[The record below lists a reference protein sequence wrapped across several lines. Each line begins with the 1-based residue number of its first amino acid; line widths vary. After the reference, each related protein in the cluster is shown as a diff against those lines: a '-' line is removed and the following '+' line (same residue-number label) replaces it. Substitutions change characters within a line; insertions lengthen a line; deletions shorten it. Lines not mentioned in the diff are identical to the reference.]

1 MKGKYIVGIA
11 VIVVFMVF
19 GAISLKKSLTP
30 YVSFAQAKISS
41 ETVQVI
47 GKIVD
52 GETHYDTLAH
62 NLVFTLTDKNSKDVM
77 KVVYEGVK
85 PGNFDQ
91 ATEIVAIGSYHSGAF
106 HSDQLLV
113 KCPSK
118 YQGIEE
124 K

>member
-1 MKGKYIVGIA
+1 MKGKYIVGIIIM
-11 VIVVFMVF
+11 VGFIVF

-30 YVSFAQAKISS
+30 YVSFAQAKQSP
-41 ETVQVI
+41 ETVQII
-47 GKIVD
+47 GKIVE
-52 GETHYDTLAH
+52 GETYYDTLAQ
-62 NLVFTLTDKNSKDVM
+62 NLVFTLTDKNSHEQM
-77 KVVYEGVK
+77 KVIYRGVK

-91 ATEIVAIGSYHSGAF
+91 AVEIVAIGNYEADAF

-118 YQGIEE
+118 YQGLEN

>member
-1 MKGKYIVGIA
+1 MKGKYIIGIV
-11 VIVVFMVF
+11 VIVGFIVF

-30 YVSFAQAKISS
+30 YVSFAQAKQSP
-41 ETVQVI
+41 ETVQII
-47 GKIVD
+47 GKIVE
-52 GETHYDTLAH
+52 GETFYDTLAQ
-62 NLVFTLTDKNSKDVM
+62 NLVFNLTDKKSHEQM
-77 KVVYEGVK
+77 KVIYHGVK

-91 ATEIVAIGSYHSGAF
+91 AVEIVAIGNYKSDGF

-118 YQGIEE
+118 YQGMEN

>member
-1 MKGKYIVGIA
+1 MKGKYIIGIV
-11 VIVVFMVF
+11 VIVGFIIF

-30 YVSFAQAKISS
+30 YVSFAQAKGTP
-41 ETVQVI
+41 ETVQII
-47 GKIVD
+47 GKIVE
-52 GETHYDTLAH
+52 GETYYDTLAQ
-62 NLVFTLTDKNSKDVM
+62 NLVFNLTDKNSKEQM
-77 KVVYEGVK
+77 KIIYHGVK

-91 ATEIVAIGSYHSGAF
+91 AVEIVAIGNYKGDAF

-118 YQGIEE
+118 YQGMEN